1 MTVVASP
8 LLQACILYNIELIS
22 RDFQIGKTNTYSTV
36 FINLGDVK
44 LSVAEGEVPDLLN
57 YVISVKAA
65 NLFFLFLF
73 FHHNTK
79 CPELSV

>member
-1 MTVVASP
+1 M
-8 LLQACILYNIELIS
+8 
-22 RDFQIGKTNTYSTV
+22 YSTL

-57 YVISVKAA
+57 HVISVKPA
-65 NLFFLFLF
+65 NLLFLFLF
-73 FHHNTK
+73 FRHNTK